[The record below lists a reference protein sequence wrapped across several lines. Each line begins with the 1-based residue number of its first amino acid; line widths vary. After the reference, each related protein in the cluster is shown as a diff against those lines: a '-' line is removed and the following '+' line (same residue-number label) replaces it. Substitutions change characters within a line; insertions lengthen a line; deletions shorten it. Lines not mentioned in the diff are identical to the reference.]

1 MCESVCVRRSECV
14 QRTAPKC
21 AAAHAT
27 LVQERERN
35 NQPSSLT
42 IVSLHASAGG
52 HILDAV

>member
-27 LVQERERN
+27 LVKERERN
-35 NQPSSLT
+35 NQPSPLT